1 MSGRNSGTM
10 ARDLTTGSVPRQLIS
25 FAAPLFFSGLLQ
37 TVYNMVDMVV
47 VGRFVGAAGLSAVAV
62 GGEVLTFLTFIAMG
76 VSNAGQVIISQYLG
90 AGMKEK
96 ISKLIGT
103 LFSFFAGLRRGIDGD
118 LPGSGGPD
126 FELGQRAAGISGICP
141 GLCGRVYLGPGFH
154 LWL

>member
-1 MSGRNSGTM
+1 MSGKNNGTM
-10 ARDLTTGSVPRQLIS
+10 ARDLTVGSVPRQLIS

-90 AGMKEK
+90 AGRREK

-103 LFSFFAGLRRGIDGD
+103 LFSFL
-118 LPGSGGPD
+118 
-126 FELGQRAAGISGICP
+126 LGCAVLLTAACLALEGQI
-141 GLCGRVYLGPGFH
+141 LN
-154 LWL
+154 

>member
-76 VSNAGQVIISQYLG
+76 VSNAG
-90 AGMKEK
+90 
-96 ISKLIGT
+96 
-103 LFSFFAGLRRGIDGD
+103 FAGLRRGIDGD
-118 LPGSGGPD
+118 LSGSGGPD